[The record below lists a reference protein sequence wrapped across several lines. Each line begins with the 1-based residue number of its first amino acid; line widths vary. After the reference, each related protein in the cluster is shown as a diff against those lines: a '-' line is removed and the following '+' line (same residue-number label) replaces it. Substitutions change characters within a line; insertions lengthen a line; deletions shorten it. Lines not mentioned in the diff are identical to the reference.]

1 MAAWMRRRCW
11 PPIKMP
17 GRLAFTIAR
26 RELRGGLRGFRI
38 FLLCV
43 ALGVGAISGVGSLSD
58 ALVDGLRRDGRLL
71 IGGDVELR
79 LSHQPAD
86 AAQLAY
92 LQAAGHV
99 SLAIEM
105 RSMARRLDGRQ
116 RGLIELKGV
125 DRQYPL
131 YGRMQLDQG
140 QDLAAALAPRDG
152 VPGAVAEAVLLRR
165 LKLQVGD
172 RVKVGA
178 ATYRIAAAIK
188 REPDRGADS
197 FVLGPRLMVAQA
209 SLKDT
214 ALIREGSQVKY
225 RYRIALPPGH
235 DVAAWIEE
243 LKLAFPDAGWRIRD
257 VRNGAPGLRRFI
269 DRMRLFLTL
278 VGLTALL
285 VGGLGI
291 GNAVRSFLEGKT
303 GTIATLKCLGAP
315 SRLIF
320 QVYLLLVL
328 SLTALGV
335 LLGLLVGAGMPPL
348 LSGLLADL
356 LPFQVSFNLHPLP
369 LLLAATYGFLT
380 ALAFAIWPLARAQ
393 SVPAGALFRDLAA
406 PMTAR
411 PSWRYIALAALA
423 FAALAGLAILT
434 AQEQRFAIWFVG
446 GAAVAM
452 AAFLAAGLGIVD
464 LARRLPRPRSGRWG
478 AVLRLALTNLHRPGA
493 PTIPV
498 VQSFGLGLSVL
509 VAVIGVEG
517 NMNLQVTERLP
528 EKAPAFFFIDI
539 LPDQATPFEALALG
553 IDGVEDIQRVPA
565 LRGRIVKI
573 NGQDAAKV
581 TVAPEAAWA
590 VRGDRGLTYTALPP
604 PDAQIVAGNWWPA
617 NYAGPP
623 LISLD
628 AAIAQGMNIG
638 VGDRLTL
645 NVLGREIEATIA
657 NLRRIDWSTLGIN
670 FVIVFAPGALEGAPH
685 TFIATAKSTPAA
697 ELPLQMA
704 VTDTYPNITAIRIRE
719 ALEAINGIL
728 RNIGIAVRST
738 AAVALVAGVLVLAG
752 AVAANH
758 RRRVYD
764 AVVLKVLGATRRRV
778 LVTYF
783 LEYSLLGLITA
794 ILAAG
799 VGTAAAYAV
808 VAQVMGMPWYWL
820 PNGVLITTTI
830 CLFVTVGAGM
840 LGTWLA
846 MSQKPAPMLRNE

>member
-1 MAAWMRRRCW
+1 MI
-11 PPIKMP
+11 PH
-17 GRLAFTIAR
+17 RLAFTIAR

-38 FLLCV
+38 LLLCV
-43 ALGVGAISGVGSLSD
+43 ALGVSAIAGVGSLSD

-71 IGGDVELR
+71 LGGDVELR
-79 LSHQPAD
+79 LSHQPAS

-92 LQAAGHV
+92 LQAAGQV
-99 SLAIEM
+99 SEVIEM
-105 RSMARRLDGRQ
+105 RSMVRRMDGSQ

-125 DRQYPL
+125 DGRYPL

-140 QDLAAALAPRDG
+140 RDLATAFAVKDG
-152 VPGAVAEAVLLRR
+152 LPGAVAEAVLLQR

-172 RVKVGA
+172 QVRVGE
-178 ATYRIAAAIK
+178 ATYRIAAAIQ
-188 REPDRGADS
+188 REPDRGADA
-197 FVLGPRLMVAQA
+197 FVLGPRLMVAKA
-209 SLKDT
+209 SLQAT

-225 RYRIALPPGH
+225 RYRIALPA
-235 DVAAWIEE
+235 DREAVAWVGDLETR
-243 LKLAFPDAGWRIRD
+243 FPDAGWRIRD
-257 VRNGAPGLRRFI
+257 VRNGAPGLKRFI

-320 QVYLLLVL
+320 QVYLLLVMT
-328 SLTALGV
+328 LTGLGV
-335 LLGLLVGAGMPPL
+335 FAGLVAGAGVPPL

-356 LPFQVSFNLHPLP
+356 LPFQIQFNLHPLP
-369 LLLAATYGFLT
+369 LLLAAAYGFLT

-393 SVPAGALFRDLAA
+393 GVPAGALFRDLAA
-406 PMTAR
+406 PALAR
-411 PSWRYIALAALA
+411 PSWRYMALAALS
-423 FAALAGLAILT
+423 FATLAGLAILT
-434 AQEQRFAIWFVG
+434 AEEQRFAIWFVC

-452 AAFLAAGLGIVD
+452 AAFLGAGLAIVN

-478 AVLRLALTNLHRPGA
+478 AVLRLALTNLYRPGA
-493 PTIPV
+493 ATIPV

-517 NMNLQVTERLP
+517 NMNLQINEKLP

-539 LPDQATPFEALALG
+539 LPDQVAPFEALARAIG
-553 IDGVEDIQRVPA
+553 GVEEIQHVPA
-565 LRGRIVKI
+565 LRGRIVRI
-573 NGQDAAKV
+573 NGIDAAKYK
-581 TVAPEAAWA
+581 VAPHAAWA
-590 VRGDRGLTYTALPP
+590 AHGDRGLTYTALPP
-604 PDAQIVAGNWWPA
+604 SNTEIVAGQWWPA
-617 NYAGPP
+617 DYSGPP
-623 LISLD
+623 LISFD
-628 AAIAQGMNIG
+628 AAIAEGMNIG
-638 VGDRLTL
+638 VGDYLTL
-645 NVLGREIEATIA
+645 NVLGREIEAEIA
-657 NLRRIDWSTLGIN
+657 NLRRIDWATLGIN
-670 FVIVFAPGALEGAPH
+670 FVIVFAPGALEGAPQ
-685 TFIATAKSTPAA
+685 TFIATAKTTIAA

-738 AAVALVAGVLVLAG
+738 AAVALAAGVLVLAG

-758 RRRVYD
+758 RRRVYE

-778 LVTYF
+778 LATYF

-794 ILAAG
+794 SLAAG
-799 VGTAAAYAV
+799 IGTAAAYAV
-808 VAQVMGMPWYWL
+808 VAQIMGMPWFWL
-820 PNGVLITTTI
+820 PGGVLLTTLI
-830 CLFVTVGAGM
+830 CLVVTVGAGM

-846 MSQKPAPMLRNE
+846 MSQKPAPLLRNE

>member
-1 MAAWMRRRCW
+1 
-11 PPIKMP
+11 MP

-43 ALGVGAISGVGSLSD
+43 TLGVSAIAGVGSLSD

-71 IGGDVELR
+71 LGGDVELR
-79 LSHQPAD
+79 LSHQPASP
-86 AAQLAY
+86 AQLAY
-92 LQAAGHV
+92 LRAAGQV
-99 SLAIEM
+99 SHAIEM
-105 RSMARRLDGRQ
+105 RSMARRPDGRH

-125 DRQYPL
+125 DGRYPL
-131 YGRMQLDQG
+131 YGRMQLDGG
-140 QDLAAALAPRDG
+140 QDLAAAFAVQGGL
-152 VPGAVAEAVLLRR
+152 PGAVAEAVLLQR
-165 LKLQVGD
+165 LKLKVGD
-172 RVKVGA
+172 RVEVGE
-178 ATYRIAAAIK
+178 ATYRIAAAIQ
-188 REPDRGADS
+188 REPDRGADA
-197 FVLGPRLMVAQA
+197 FVLGPRLMVAKA
-209 SLKDT
+209 SLDAT
-214 ALIREGSQVKY
+214 NLIREGSQVKY
-225 RYRIALPPGH
+225 RYRIALPLDS
-235 DVAAWIEE
+235 DVVAWIEE
-243 LKLAFPDAGWRIRD
+243 LKRDFPDAGWRIRD
-257 VRNGAPGLRRFI
+257 TRNGAPGLKRFI

-320 QVYLLLVL
+320 QVYLLLVMT
-328 SLTALGV
+328 LTALGV
-335 LLGLLVGAGMPPL
+335 VAGLLVGAGTPML
-348 LSGLLADL
+348 LSGLLAGL
-356 LPFQVSFNLHPLP
+356 LPFQVQFDFHPLP

-406 PMTAR
+406 PMATR

-423 FAALAGLAILT
+423 FAALAALAILT
-434 AQEQRFAIWFVG
+434 ANEQRFAIWFVC
-446 GAAVAM
+446 GAAAAM
-452 AAFLAAGLGIVD
+452 GAFLAAGHGIVD
-464 LARRLPRPRSGRWG
+464 LARRLPRPRGSL
-478 AVLRLALTNLHRPGA
+478 LRLAVANLYRPGA
-493 PTIPV
+493 ATIPV

-517 NMNLQVTERLP
+517 NMDLQVTERLP
-528 EKAPAFFFIDI
+528 DRAPAFFFIDI
-539 LPDQATPFEALALG
+539 LPDQVAPFEALALG
-553 IDGVEDIQRVPA
+553 IGGVDEIERVPA

-573 NGQDAAKV
+573 NGIDAAKYK
-581 TVAPEAAWA
+581 VAPHAAWA
-590 VRGDRGLTYTALPP
+590 AHGDRGLTYTALPP
-604 PDAQIVAGNWWPA
+604 PNTQIVAGEWWPKD
-617 NYAGPP
+617 YSGPP
-623 LISLD
+623 LISFD
-628 AAIAQGMNIG
+628 AAIAEGMGIG

-645 NVLGREIEATIA
+645 NVLGREIEAKIA

-685 TFIATAKSTPAA
+685 TFIATAKTTTAA

-719 ALEAINGIL
+719 ALEAVNDIL

-738 AAVALVAGVLVLAG
+738 AAVALAAGVLVLAG

-758 RRRVYD
+758 HRRVYD
-764 AVVLKVLGATRRRV
+764 AVVLKVLGATRCRV
-778 LVTYF
+778 LATYF
-783 LEYSLLGLITA
+783 LEYVFLGLITA
-794 ILAAG
+794 VLAAG

-820 PNGVLITTTI
+820 PNGVFLTTLI

-846 MSQKPAPMLRNE
+846 MSQKPAPLLRNE

>member
-1 MAAWMRRRCW
+1 MVPR
-11 PPIKMP
+11 
-17 GRLAFTIAR
+17 RLAFSIAR

-43 ALGVGAISGVGSLSD
+43 ALGVGAIAGVGSLSD

-71 IGGDVELR
+71 LGGDVELR
-79 LSHQPAD
+79 LSHQPANE
-86 AAQLAY
+86 AQLAY
-92 LQAAGHV
+92 LQASGQV
-99 SLAIEM
+99 SQVIEM

-125 DRQYPL
+125 DGGYPL
-131 YGRMQLDQG
+131 YGRMQLDPG
-140 QDLAAALAPRDG
+140 QDLDTAFAAQDG
-152 VPGAVAEAVLLRR
+152 LPGAVAEAVLLQR

-172 RVKVGA
+172 RVRVGE
-178 ATYRIAAAIK
+178 ATYRIAAAIQ
-188 REPDRGADS
+188 REPDRGADA
-197 FVLGPRLMVAQA
+197 FVLGPRLMVAKA
-209 SLKDT
+209 SLAAT
-214 ALIREGSQVKY
+214 ELVREGSQVKY
-225 RYRIALPPGH
+225 RYRIALPANRDP
-235 DVAAWIEE
+235 VAWIEG
-243 LKLAFPDAGWRIRD
+243 LKNRFPDAGWRIRD
-257 VRNGAPGLRRFI
+257 VRNGAPGLKRFV

-315 SRLIF
+315 SQLIF

-328 SLTALGV
+328 ALTALGV
-335 LLGLLVGAGMPPL
+335 LAGLAVGAGMPPL
-348 LSGLLADL
+348 LSGLLAGL
-356 LPFQVSFNLHPLP
+356 LPFHIKFDLHLLP

-406 PMTAR
+406 PALAR
-411 PSWRYIALAALA
+411 PSWRYMALTALS

-434 AQEQRFAIWFVG
+434 AKEQRFAIWFVC

-452 AAFLAAGLGIVD
+452 AAFLGAGLGIVD
-464 LARRLPRPRSGRWG
+464 LARRLPRPRSGHWG
-478 AVLRLALTNLHRPGA
+478 AVLRLALANLYRPGA
-493 PTIPV
+493 ATIPV

-517 NMNLQVTERLP
+517 NMNLQVNERLP

-539 LPDQATPFEALALG
+539 LPDQVAPFEALARAIG
-553 IDGVEDIQRVPA
+553 GVEEIERVPA

-573 NGQDAAKV
+573 NGIDVAKIK
-581 TVAPEAAWA
+581 VAPHAAWA
-590 VRGDRGLTYTALPP
+590 AHGDRGLTYTALPP
-604 PDAQIVAGNWWPA
+604 PNTEIVAGRWWPE
-617 NYAGPP
+617 NYSGPP
-623 LISLD
+623 LISFD
-628 AAIAQGMNIG
+628 AAIAEGMDIG

-645 NVLGREIEATIA
+645 NVLGREIEAEIA
-657 NLRRIDWSTLGIN
+657 NLRRIDWSTMGIN
-670 FVIVFAPGALEGAPH
+670 FVIVFAPGALEGAPQ
-685 TFIATAKSTPAA
+685 TFIATAKTTAAA

-719 ALEAINGIL
+719 ALEAVNGIL

-738 AAVALVAGVLVLAG
+738 AAVALAAGVLVLAG
-752 AVAANH
+752 AVAATH

-764 AVVLKVLGATRRRV
+764 AVVLKVLGATRSRV
-778 LVTYF
+778 LASYF

-808 VAQVMGMPWYWL
+808 VAQIMGMPWYWL
-820 PNGVLITTTI
+820 PGGVLMTTLI
-830 CLFVTVGAGM
+830 CLVVTVGAGM

-846 MSQKPAPMLRNE
+846 MSQKPAPLLRNE

>member
-1 MAAWMRRRCW
+1 
-11 PPIKMP
+11 MP

-43 ALGVGAISGVGSLSD
+43 ALGVGAISGVGSLAD

-79 LSHQPAD
+79 LTHQPAD

-92 LQAAGHV
+92 LQAAGQV

-105 RSMARRLDGRQ
+105 RSMARRLDGHH

-125 DRQYPL
+125 DQQYPL

-152 VPGAVAEAVLLRR
+152 VPGAVAEAVLLQR
-165 LKLQVGD
+165 LKLQIGD

-178 ATYRIAAAIK
+178 ATYRIAAAIR
-188 REPDRGADS
+188 REPDRGADA
-197 FVLGPRLMVAQA
+197 FVLGPRLMVAKV
-209 SLKDT
+209 SLKAT

-225 RYRIALPPGH
+225 RYRVALPPGR

-243 LKLAFPDAGWRIRD
+243 LKLEFPDAGWRVRD
-257 VRNGAPGLRRFI
+257 VRNGVPGLKRFI

-335 LLGLLVGAGMPPL
+335 LVGMLAGAGMPLL
-348 LSGLLADL
+348 LSGLLAGL
-356 LPFQVSFNLHPLP
+356 LPFQVSFDLHPLP
-369 LLLAATYGFLT
+369 LFLAARYGFLT

-411 PSWRYIALAALA
+411 PSWRYIALAVLA

-434 AQEQRFAIWFVG
+434 AEEQRFAIWFVC

-452 AAFLAAGLGIVD
+452 AAFLAAGLGIIE
-464 LARRLPRPRSGRWG
+464 LARQLPRPRSGRWG
-478 AVLRLALTNLHRPGA
+478 AVLALALTNLHRPGA

-539 LPDQATPFEALALG
+539 LPDQATPFEALALS
-553 IDGVEDIQRVPA
+553 IAGVEEIERVPA

-581 TVAPEAAWA
+581 SVAPEVAWA
-590 VRGDRGLTYTALPP
+590 VRGDRGLTYAALPP
-604 PDAQIVAGNWWPA
+604 PDAQIVAGKWWPA

-628 AAIAQGMNIG
+628 AAIAQGINIG

-670 FVIVFAPGALEGAPH
+670 FVILFAPGALEGAPQ
-685 TFIATAKSTPAA
+685 TFIATAKTTPAA

-704 VTDTYPNITAIRIRE
+704 VTDTFPNITAIRIRE
-719 ALEAINGIL
+719 ALEAVNGTL
-728 RNIGIAVRST
+728 RNIGIAVRSI
-738 AAVALVAGVLVLAG
+738 AAVALVAGGLVLAG

-764 AVVLKVLGATRRRV
+764 TVVLKVLGATRRRI
-778 LVTYF
+778 LATYF
-783 LEYSLLGLITA
+783 LEYSILGLITA
-794 ILAAG
+794 VLAAG

-808 VAQVMGMPWYWL
+808 VAQIMGMPWYWL
-820 PNGVLITTTI
+820 PNGVLITTAI
-830 CLFVTVGAGM
+830 CLIVTVGAGM

-846 MSQKPAPMLRNE
+846 MSQKPAPLLRNE